1 MTATS
6 EASQREA
13 NRAFL
18 WDGSAWT
25 AENSDFDQA
34 LIVDLGTVKNVT
46 GIATQ
51 GRAHSNEYVM
61 EFRIQYGSNGKDWID
76 YKEVDGSPKL
86 FTGNENGDYVIRN
99 TFNQPIIAKW
109 VRINPTRWQ
118 DRISMRMELYGCDY
132 ISDELHFDGN
142 SIVTMEKREPVAS
155 LRDIIR
161 LRFKTNKE
169 NGVLVYSRG
178 SQGDYIALQLVENRL
193 LLNINLGH
201 SEETSLSL
209 GSLMDDGAYH
219 DVEISRERRDVVL
232 SVDRVKIRD
241 RIKGHFHKLN
251 LDKKFYIGGV
261 PHIEKGLVVFDNLDR
276 KSVV

>member
-1 MTATS
+1 MDF
-6 EASQREA
+6 
-13 NRAFL
+13 FL
-18 WDGSAWT
+18 NVILYWFLFK

-86 FTGNENGDYVIRN
+86 FTGNAPKVLWNYYISRNFYEISWTIIYKWKITIFNVGNENGDYVIRN

-142 SIVTMEKREPVAS
+142 SIVTMKKREPVAS

-161 LRFKTNKE
+161 LR
-169 NGVLVYSRG
+169 
-178 SQGDYIALQLVENRL
+178 
-193 LLNINLGH
+193 
-201 SEETSLSL
+201 
-209 GSLMDDGAYH
+209 
-219 DVEISRERRDVVL
+219 
-232 SVDRVKIRD
+232 
-241 RIKGHFHKLN
+241 
-251 LDKKFYIGGV
+251 
-261 PHIEKGLVVFDNLDR
+261 
-276 KSVV
+276 